1 MAEMSNDTTTA
12 APQAS
17 EQPVGSAAARAR
29 AHDRREYGALRLAAF
44 VFFAGAALFG
54 LAFWARGDTFFLRL
68 ATEALIYGGLAL
80 SVDILLGY
88 AGLLSLGQALYFGIG
103 AYVSALVLKQVGPS
117 FWSALGAGLA
127 AGLLTGIIGGLI
139 AIRVRG
145 VYFALITYGLAQVVA
160 KVIYNTRELGAS
172 DGIIGIPVVEV
183 PLGLLTTRADHPA
196 GFFLVVLALIGLVY
210 LTLVYL
216 AATPFGRA
224 LAGVRVNEG
233 RLPFLGYRP
242 DALKLGAF
250 VLAAVIASGSGALY
264 PMLRGFVSPEL
275 LYFEAS
281 TNAVIA
287 TIIGGAGTL
296 IGSLYGTILLVY
308 LKSMVGTI
316 TEHHQ
321 MVIGALFIIAVIFF
335 PRGLIGF
342 ARERFVALVR
352 RGVQ

>member
-1 MAEMSNDTTTA
+1 MSTQVT
-12 APQAS
+12 APQ
-17 EQPVGSAAARAR
+17 PSAASRAR
-29 AHDRREYGALRLAAF
+29 AHDRLEFGALKLSAL
-44 VFFAGAALFG
+44 VFFAGSALFG
-54 LAFWARGDTFFLRL
+54 LVFWARGDTFFLRL

-103 AYVSALVLKQVGPS
+103 AYVSALVLKQVAPD
-117 FWSALGAGLA
+117 FWLALGAGIV
-127 AGLLTGIIGGLI
+127 AGLLSGIIGGLI

-145 VYFALITYGLAQVVA
+145 VYFALITYGLAPVVA

-172 DGIIGIPVVEV
+172 DGIIGIPVVSI
-183 PLGLLTTRADHPA
+183 PLGVLTTRADQPV

-210 LTLVYL
+210 LALVYL
-216 AATPFGRA
+216 AATPYGRA
-224 LAGVRVNEG
+224 LAGVRVNEN

-242 DALKLGAF
+242 DTLKLGAF
-250 VLAAVIASGSGALY
+250 VLAATIASASGALY

-296 IGSLYGTILLVY
+296 IGALYGTVLLVY
-308 LKSMVGTI
+308 LKSVVGTI

-321 MVIGALFIIAVIFF
+321 MVIGAVFIVAVIFF

-342 ARERFVALVR
+342 ARERMVAWVR
-352 RGVQ
+352 ARTGGGQ